1 MSTITKS
8 FNKNNLEFINEK
20 NNKII
25 NYFVGL
31 TQLIKIYLHNFKS
44 SIDNKDLIYKINKNN
59 EDIEDLTKQL
69 KKNKIIK
76 NISVIEILDLYNS
89 IINYIN
95 SINII
100 IIFIERINIYDE
112 KTLISDSSKNNIN
125 NNKIAIIDS
134 YNKIKQKSNK
144 FLNDII
150 TYFDNNID
158 YNKQNYLLLHNYYIK
173 NTQIIELYSV
183 IVKKYLANNS
193 DNINNLILYN
203 NINNKNLNI
212 INELKKN
219 NDNNKIKYSI
229 NNLNQFYYL
238 FYKNQNGINIKNNSI
253 VNKFNFYTS
262 HNKYKNLKDLFSDN
276 LLINNNLSNEF
287 NQKTYKIIQKI
298 INDLYKLDMQFIN
311 ISLIETNIENINYN
325 IDTLLNPEYSLNKD
339 IGINKKYI
347 NKTKTII
354 TSEEYNTLPNIDNNY
369 INEYYLSNF
378 KSIYNINNFNYS
390 NDKDNTLLNS
400 TYILINKI
408 YLNSKDYLFH
418 ILKNVNTCNNNGFM
432 KFNDIRLL
440 LQNSP
445 DYYIENYN
453 IYRNKLLIEFTK
465 SENILNI
472 YNSKITNDYKN
483 IKKIDNL
490 QLKNNIVNT
499 IKKTKFKLT
508 TSNKNN
514 SNELK
519 QKNIEKIIN
528 IINDELYKYI
538 KSNNNIDFTPE
549 LLLTYYSNI
558 NSLIIKVKKE
568 LNDNYNED
576 IINNIENILNNIY
589 SNIISINSNIIDKF
603 YLTQL

>member
-262 HNKYKNLKDLFSDN
+262 HNKYNNLKDLLSDN

-287 NQKTYKIIQKI
+287 NQKTYKSIQKI

-354 TSEEYNTLPNIDNNY
+354 TNEEYNTLPNIDNNY

-390 NDKDNTLLNS
+390 NDKDKTLLNS
-400 TYILINKI
+400 TYIVINKI

-418 ILKNVNTCNNNGFM
+418 ILKNVNTCNNNVFM

-465 SENILNI
+465 SENILNL

-538 KSNNNIDFTPE
+538 KSTNNIDFTPE
-549 LLLTYYSNI
+549 LMLTYYSNI

>member
-8 FNKNNLEFINEK
+8 FDKNNLEIINEK

-59 EDIEDLTKQL
+59 EDIEDLTKEL

-219 NDNNKIKYSI
+219 NDNKIKYSI

-262 HNKYKNLKDLFSDN
+262 HNKYNNLKDLLSDN

-287 NQKTYKIIQKI
+287 NQKTYKSIQKI

-354 TSEEYNTLPNIDNNY
+354 TNEEYNTLPNIDNNY

-400 TYILINKI
+400 TYIVINKI

-418 ILKNVNTCNNNGFM
+418 ILKNVNTCNNNLFM

-465 SENILNI
+465 SENILNL

-538 KSNNNIDFTPE
+538 KSTNNIDFTPE
-549 LLLTYYSNI
+549 LMLTYYSNI